1 MELISRF
8 FKDPDVSYFLFGPR
22 GTGKSTWIKNA
33 YKDALYI
40 DLLNPETFRTLSAR
54 PERLLE
60 IIEGNPEKKTVILE
74 EVQKLPDL
82 LDFVHKII
90 EENKKIKFIL
100 TGSSSRK
107 LKRGGIDLLA
117 GRAANKTFHPFIAAE
132 LGSSF
137 NLENALKFGLIP
149 LVCKSK
155 NSRETLNAYLSLYIN
170 EEIRMEGFV
179 RNIGNFSRFLEAFS
193 FSNGSVLNT
202 SEIAREC
209 EVGRKTV
216 EGYISVLEDLL
227 LIHFLP
233 VFSRKAKRHLI
244 VHPKVYFFDTGVYRI
259 IRPSGPLDKPQEI
272 EGIAL
277 ETLVMQ
283 HLVVWCAL
291 SGGNYKL
298 YYWRTKSGNE
308 VDFVVYGN
316 DGIYAIEVKNTQRP
330 DSRDFK
336 GLREFNVDYPSAKCL
351 MVYRGKVKLKIHDV
365 FCYPCE
371 DFLKELIPDKPLLLN
386 AK

>member
-60 IIEGNPEKKTVILE
+60 IIEGNPEKKTVILD

-107 LKRGGIDLLA
+107 LKRSGVDLLA